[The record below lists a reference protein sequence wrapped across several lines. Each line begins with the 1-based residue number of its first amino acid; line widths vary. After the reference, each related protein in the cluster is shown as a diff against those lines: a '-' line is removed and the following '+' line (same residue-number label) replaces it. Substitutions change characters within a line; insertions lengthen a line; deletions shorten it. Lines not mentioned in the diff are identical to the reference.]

1 MGKSLS
7 TEIEKLEAEV
17 LSCIKCALYVSRTKA
32 VFSRGTSFNPEV
44 LFIGEA
50 PGYEE
55 DKQGKPF
62 VGRSGKLLDGWIE
75 YLGFDSYVIT
85 NVVKCRPPE
94 NRTPAREEIET
105 CRPYLLRQLAIYK
118 PKLIVLL
125 GRVAVD
131 SILGLRNQR
140 MGSILGRC
148 FETEYG
154 RATVL
159 YHPSYCLRYN
169 VDVKQYLDSVK
180 ELAAEKP

>member
-17 LSCIKCALYVSRTKA
+17 LSCTKCDLHRSRTQA

-50 PGYEE
+50 PGFEE
-55 DKQGKPF
+55 DVQGKPF
-62 VGRSGKLLDGWIE
+62 VGRSGKLLDRWIE
-75 YLGFDSYVIT
+75 YLNLDSCVIT

-94 NRTPAREEIET
+94 NRTPTREEIET
-105 CRPYLLRQLAIYK
+105 CRPYLLRQLTIYK
-118 PKLIVLL
+118 PKLMVLL
-125 GRVAVD
+125 GRVAVN
-131 SILGLRNQR
+131 SMLGLGNQR
-140 MGSILGRC
+140 MGSMLGRC

-169 VDVKQYLDSVK
+169 VDVKQYLDKVK
-180 ELAAEKP
+180 ELAAEKL